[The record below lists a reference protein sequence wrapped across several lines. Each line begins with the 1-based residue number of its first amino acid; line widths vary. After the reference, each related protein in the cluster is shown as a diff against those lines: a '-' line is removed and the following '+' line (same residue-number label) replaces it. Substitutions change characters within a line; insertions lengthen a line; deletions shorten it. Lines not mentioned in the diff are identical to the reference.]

1 MHPHTLPMVQ
11 LTINDLVKCNILAA
25 HSLACGMFTLWQC
38 CFSEQRVRA
47 NQNNHFPQQRE
58 GCSLLG
64 KQTQPVI
71 YGQLAFPWH
80 VHRIQNKFA
89 QVRGLARST
98 VAVAVTQ
105 AGFPFQQQMTGMAYP
120 ALLHRGLL
128 LLPVERGHKLT
139 SKAKFL
145 EEVAFSGTD
154 RRRVHA
160 ATCTK
165 CWVSTSLA
173 WGGARTRHLFADPK
187 QLPASWEETIP
198 AHHSSV
204 CALCPSQ
211 HK

>member
-1 MHPHTLPMVQ
+1 MACL
-11 LTINDLVKCNILAA
+11 LFGNAA
-25 HSLACGMFTLWQC
+25 FQSNV
-38 CFSEQRVRA
+38 SEQTKTTT
-47 NQNNHFPQQRE
+47 FP
-58 GCSLLG
+58 SKG
-64 KQTQPVI
+64 KDALCLVSRLNLSFLDSWI
-71 YGQLAFPWH
+71 WLSFGMY
-80 VHRIQNKFA
+80 HRIQNKFA
-89 QVRGLARST
+89 QVRGPAGPT

-120 ALLHRGLL
+120 ASLLCGLF

-145 EEVAFSGTD
+145 EEVAFFGTD

-165 CWVSTSLA
+165 CWVSWA
-173 WGGARTRHLFADPK
+173 WGDARTRHLFADPK

-198 AHHSSV
+198 AHQSSV

>member
-1 MHPHTLPMVQ
+1 MACL
-11 LTINDLVKCNILAA
+11 LFGNAA
-25 HSLACGMFTLWQC
+25 FQSNV
-38 CFSEQRVRA
+38 SEQTKTTT
-47 NQNNHFPQQRE
+47 FPSKGKDALCLVSRLNLSFLDSWL
-58 GCSLLG
+58 SLG
-64 KQTQPVI
+64 M
-71 YGQLAFPWH
+71 Y
-80 VHRIQNKFA
+80 HRIQNKFA
-89 QVRGLARST
+89 QVRGLARPT

-160 ATCTK
+160 ATCIK

-173 WGGARTRHLFADPK
+173 
-187 QLPASWEETIP
+187 
-198 AHHSSV
+198 
-204 CALCPSQ
+204 
-211 HK
+211 